1 MAMGVW
7 EGVGTVT
14 GTWLG
19 LSIWAAGAVPVG
31 AVDGPL
37 PFMDLAWMVA
47 NVKNTHRLARRG
59 GRLGAG
65 LDEYLAGEP
74 VPSPGESWGT
84 GYDIPEVS
92 NRKDTPY
99 VFNKLPGGSGI
110 DFDFDFSFDNWV
122 IPAMDYQSLSVV
134 ATIKEPTPMKLTYVE
149 RDSRWPNWN

>member
-19 LSIWAAGAVPVG
+19 VSIWAAGAVPVG

-37 PFMDLAWMVA
+37 PFMDYAWVA
-47 NVKNTHRLARRG
+47 ANLKNTQRLAKG
-59 GRLGAG
+59 GGAIGKG
-65 LDEYLAGEP
+65 LDEYLAGAP
-74 VPSPGESWGT
+74 GSNPGESWGT
-84 GYDIPEVS
+84 GYDIPDAS

-110 DFDFDFSFDNWV
+110 DFDFDFSFENWS
-122 IPAMDYQSLSVV
+122 IPSMDYQPLSVT
-134 ATIKEPTPMKLTYVE
+134 ATISEPTPMKLTYVE
-149 RDSRWPNWN
+149 RDSRWPAWN